1 MSVFENDGFKP
12 RYYKPLSVH
21 VKRKFGGFCA
31 LTTTAVI
38 SILFVRILSMTKTH
52 TSHII
57 FCLVVPILTLIGCN
71 EHTAYR
77 YLDVAVMH
85 EGRGDYETALTAFQA
100 AVDTRPEDV
109 VLRRWL
115 GRAYFRRNQY
125 SAAQAEFEIALG
137 LAPDYLILYRDLAVI
152 NEAQN
157 MPEAAVGWLEQAVA
171 HVPQYED
178 SHRDL
183 IGLYLANDQLSDAQ
197 THLESVIEQW
207 PEAMWAHFQLGG
219 LYRALKWS
227 ERAEASF
234 THILDFDPQNE
245 EDSELLARAHAELGN
260 LAYDREDY
268 QAAEGFYKKALEH
281 NPVDDSSMNNLAWI
295 YAVQGIH
302 LREGMRLS
310 RRSLRLR
317 PQAPSYMDTLAELY
331 YKVGDTERA
340 IQIIRQAIAL
350 DPDNPELRAHLH
362 KQLAKFLSGGQGKV

>member
-1 MSVFENDGFKP
+1 
-12 RYYKPLSVH
+12 
-21 VKRKFGGFCA
+21 
-31 LTTTAVI
+31 
-38 SILFVRILSMTKTH
+38 MTKVH

-57 FCLVVPILTLIGCN
+57 FCLIVPLLALVGCS

-77 YLDVAVMH
+77 YLDMAVSH
-85 EGRGDYETALTAFQA
+85 ESRGDYETALAAFQK
-100 AVDTRPEDV
+100 AVDTNPEDV

-137 LAPDYLILYRDLAVI
+137 LAPNYLILYRDLAVI
-152 NEAQN
+152 NEAQD
-157 MPEAAVGWLEQAVA
+157 MPDAAIGWLEQAVA
-171 HVPQYED
+171 HVPQHEN
-178 SHRDL
+178 SQRDL
-183 IGLYLANDQLSDAQ
+183 IGLYLANDQLSEAQ
-197 THLESVIEQW
+197 IHLESVIEQW

-234 THILDFDPQNE
+234 RHILDFDSQ
-245 EDSELLARAHAELGN
+245 DDGLQARAHAELGN

-268 QAAEGFYKKALEH
+268 QAAEGFYKQALVL
-281 NPVDDSSMNNLAWI
+281 NPADDNSMNNLAWV

-302 LREGMRLS
+302 LREGIRLS

-317 PQAPSYMDTLAELY
+317 PQAPSYMDTLAELL

-340 IQIIRQAIAL
+340 VQIVRQAIAL
-350 DPDNPELRAHLH
+350 DPNNPELRAHLH